1 MSNASQTIHVE
12 GVAKRITFATSRQWM
27 SPNCVNEV
35 AENIEEKKLPEN
47 VKNVLKNED
56 RVNPI
61 LNVVLQR
68 NILVMQNKM
77 ELHQNASEE
86 IISQKYERDIKNVQ
100 KKVRRVLLVFCEIE
114 VDKTFFH
121 ADELE
126 CNCTTQKYIC
136 TLF

>member
-1 MSNASQTIHVE
+1 M
-12 GVAKRITFATSRQWM
+12 
-27 SPNCVNEV
+27 
-35 AENIEEKKLPEN
+35 
-47 VKNVLKNED
+47 LKNED

-86 IISQKYERDIKNVQ
+86 IISQKYERGIKNVQ
-100 KKVRRVLLVFCEIE
+100 KKVRRVLLVFCEIQ

-126 CNCTTQKYIC
+126 CNCTIQGYQKYLI
-136 TLF
+136 LNLRKRKNL